1 MTWRMAA
8 RAVFSS
14 LISATFRTVRR
25 LTTALAMRSAT
36 AAWRGIT
43 RSAYTRA
50 ARGVNNGRLV
60 TREQHGHTCA
70 ERRRAVDAHRAA
82 VSFDERLHDGQAE
95 AGASRPAGRIRTRVP
110 RVAI

>member
-1 MTWRMAA
+1 MAA

-14 LISATFRTVRR
+14 LISAIFRTVRR

-50 ARGVNNGRLV
+50 TQSVKERTAPCYCYIKMSWGNCSVKMSSPHGDIHDEPEGVAPGGV
-60 TREQHGHTCA
+60 GH
-70 ERRRAVDAHRAA
+70 RRA
-82 VSFDERLHDGQAE
+82 
-95 AGASRPAGRIRTRVP
+95 GRTYQQP
-110 RVAI
+110 